1 MSQSARHRRRR
12 GNCMQATTVSAVS
25 PPSRPHH
32 TEPHPVT
39 LQALVADCLRS
50 RGLSRRGTDHACRR
64 RRGSCADPPTGVNC
78 GNIAGLGR
86 DIQRSSPT
94 LNHSLPGGVT
104 LSSQITVT
112 RRRSNVGA
120 DQFCSCVQS
129 APAFLG
135 GSSWLL
141 CDRIKLECLSQAFR
155 VASAQNPA
163 LTWLGGLFHY
173 KEDGEGLTRL
183 LHHGRYQRRP
193 PCGRGQI
200 GPS

>member
-1 MSQSARHRRRR
+1 
-12 GNCMQATTVSAVS
+12 MQATTVSAVS

-64 RRGSCADPPTGVNC
+64 RRGRCADPPTGVNC

-112 RRRSNVGA
+112 RRRWVTRAPGGKLGQVLVKQE
-120 DQFCSCVQS
+120 DQVVTVPGDL
-129 APAFLG
+129 PA
-135 GSSWLL
+135 
-141 CDRIKLECLSQAFR
+141 
-155 VASAQNPA
+155 
-163 LTWLGGLFHY
+163 
-173 KEDGEGLTRL
+173 
-183 LHHGRYQRRP
+183 
-193 PCGRGQI
+193 
-200 GPS
+200 